1 MRKWSFT
8 FKICICQIE
17 NQVKHIT
24 KSASDLFSAERMRDI
39 CARCCTIAG
48 IFQFEL
54 IANQMIYIHGAT
66 LISFSFVPWKN
77 TWRYLALNIYM
88 RSHNKPH
95 LVKVQEIQPWES
107 CFFFGFVSLSFC
119 CIITLLY
126 FSICLTTETEIKN
139 VEYFVLWLL
148 FGFQSAT
155 TPLQTN
161 DICLDSNRWA
171 SRISGFCCFVFGSVI
186 VVLSKWL
193 IIYTNICQAF
203 IEICLVWNISGV

>member
-1 MRKWSFT
+1 MSNRKSSQTYHKECEWFVFRGTNAWYMCSLLYDCRNFPVRTDCQPNDLYSRGNLNLILFCSVEKHLAIFSIEHIHAFT
-8 FKICICQIE
+8 Q
-17 NQVKHIT
+17 QT
-24 KSASDLFSAERMRDI
+24 PSGKSARNSAVRVM
-39 CARCCTIAG
+39 
-48 IFQFEL
+48 
-54 IANQMIYIHGAT
+54 
-66 LISFSFVPWKN
+66 
-77 TWRYLALNIYM
+77 
-88 RSHNKPH
+88 
-95 LVKVQEIQPWES
+95 
-107 CFFFGFVSLSFC
+107 FFFGFVSLSFC
-119 CIITLLY
+119 CTITLLY
-126 FSICLTTETEIKN
+126 FSICLTTETERKN